1 MPEIHRL
8 PVTGA
13 NQERAAENA
22 QQLIDLIQ
30 AAGEAGFEAQVE
42 AAWRAARGQSRW
54 IVAGRTRSELLTAL
68 AELVLD
74 GSCVASGQ
82 HRSGGRRVTFVCSG
96 MGPQWARM
104 GRGLALEIPAFARRV
119 NEIDGLLAVH
129 HGGSVWEE
137 LAGHDPGDVL
147 PTRLAQPGNFLLQ
160 AALHDLLVAEGIRP
174 DAVIGHSAG
183 EVAAA
188 YAAGIY
194 TLEEAARVAV
204 VRGRL
209 QATLAGRGV
218 MLAVG
223 LSEAEAA
230 EAIADLPGVSLAAIN
245 DHQAVTVAGDAS
257 QIAELEQRM
266 RDQRIFAKTLRVEV
280 PYHSPVMDEIAA
292 DLADQ
297 MSFIEPKPARLPIYS
312 TVSGS
317 LSTGE
322 EWGAGYWPR
331 NVRLPVRF
339 AQAVELALAD
349 GSTTFVE
356 LAPHPVL
363 TPSIEAMARNA
374 AGVSVTPLLSR
385 RDDEYRMFVGAVGK
399 LALEGLG
406 RPPRIRSAPLPTPV
420 RSPQKVWDQD
430 PWYDVDRANS
440 SAVPGLTL
448 LGRRVSDHN
457 DEFDVELSI
466 SDQPWLEGHT
476 VQGLGPVVPATLW
489 AELLA
494 LAATLGDERSVT
506 LTDLTIAQGLPVFAN
521 PALVRIKLGGG
532 VGRCYSRPLGDTAAW
547 TLNAVASIGTAV
559 PTDDVPAAGSTP
571 PGSPGV
577 EPDALYSLFRLKGL
591 QYGGAFRNL
600 TEITVGEGGA
610 AGATLTENLV
620 AWATI
625 DAGVPYRGGRHAPW
639 VLDAGLQLLIAAAR
653 DLGEAMYLP
662 FRLGR
667 VGLHRPMAGDRPWR
681 ARAEVTSRTRHE
693 LVGSVQFF
701 DLDGTLVAELADVAC
716 VRNQSDDAARA
727 SYLDRNTYTLHAVT
741 PDEVRERFTDIDA
754 DDADDAL
761 AGEEL
766 PLLAGDDLLID
777 LTADGDRYLTEQ
789 YLPEQRLEK
798 QYLDEG
804 MAPVAPRLDEYIVA
818 GSGPLP
824 LTAPVVELG
833 QVPRGQRAHLLWAA
847 PIGHRTADATAT
859 FDLVNQVAA
868 LEDPTLTL
876 TLVGDV
882 GQHWLLGLRRSAT
895 NSFGF
900 PVRAVLADPLTPVDV
915 LAHWIGEVSEYEVRI
930 DGEVGLSRLE
940 QVGTDTLLAYD
951 PADREPDTTLAFDL
965 ASAGRLEVTAEPVRP
980 PGPGEITIENWAVP
994 LTWKD
999 VGKAFG
1005 TLGTNALATFAGLD
1019 LGLGAAGWVVEAGS
1033 GTPFAPGD
1041 LVGGPVR
1048 RPFRQRLTVNV
1059 ADEYIRPLS
1068 DQVEVSV
1075 QLALMMPWVTALAA
1089 LDDVARIRPGDTV
1102 FVQSGAGALGSVL
1115 CRHALSTG
1123 CRVVASVGSEAKV
1136 AALHDL
1142 FAEEAAAGRL
1152 TAVVARGAAIPGAL
1166 LAGGHGPFD
1175 CIAAVVNGEA
1185 RSLLFNQ
1192 LRNRG
1197 RYVDLGK
1204 PSGPDEVQ
1212 LALAV
1217 DGNRT
1222 LSRIDTDQ
1230 IAADDPDWFNDLITR
1245 ALAQVQES
1253 RNRTPVTRYHVDQ
1266 LPAAVADLA
1275 RGETVG
1281 SLVVELTPEPA
1292 VARARR
1298 AAPVLDPNGI
1308 YLITGGYGG
1317 VGLMAAQWMASR
1329 GARTIVV
1336 TGRSGRVPEQSQGL
1350 VGLIEACGAE
1360 VQVVAAD
1367 VADREGMAAL
1377 VRRLR
1382 ADKPIRGV
1390 LHAAGVIADGPFTE
1404 IDGERVARSFGAKVD
1419 GIANLVAGLDQL
1431 PGAWE
1436 ELEFL
1441 LLASSMSGALGVSL
1455 QGTYAAANT
1464 ELDGWAADLRARGIR
1479 ACAMQLGP
1487 IEEAGMAAGD
1497 ERNSRFFAANGLSMV
1512 SPRRLFGILD
1522 AAATTRAP
1530 VFLTAEVDW
1539 QRVGRS
1545 EPGNASS
1552 SVIRHLVAAA
1562 SGGGDRAEL
1571 EQLLQLGVEDRADV
1585 LTLML
1590 LGLFTAALGTED
1602 GALEADASFADL
1614 GIDSLAVVEIQVGIN
1629 EILQHE
1635 VPLSRLFLP
1644 DGTIGQLA
1652 TRIAEYLDEAV
1663 IDIDPGGGSGGD
1675 PGPGAA
1681 VGVEVGAGA

>member
-30 AAGEAGFEAQVE
+30 AAGEVGFEAQVE

-82 HRSGGRRVTFVCSG
+82 HRGGGRRVTFVCSG

-104 GRGLALEIPAFARRV
+104 GRGLALGIPAFADRIA
-119 NEIDGLLAVH
+119 EIDALLAVH
-129 HGGSVWEE
+129 NGGSVWDE
-137 LAGHDPGDVL
+137 LERHDPGDVL

-160 AALHDLLVAEGIRP
+160 AALHDLLVAEGIAP

-194 TLEEAARVAV
+194 TLDEAARVAV

-209 QATLAGRGV
+209 QATLAGRGA

-223 LSEAEAA
+223 LSEDEAA
-230 EAIADLPGVSLAAIN
+230 EAIAGLPGVSLAAIN
-245 DHQAVTVAGDAS
+245 DHQAVTVAGDAG

-266 RDQRIFAKTLRVEV
+266 RDQRVFAKVLRVEV
-280 PYHSPVMDEIAA
+280 PYHSPVMDEIAVE
-292 DLADQ
+292 LADQ
-297 MSFIEPKPARLPIYS
+297 MSFVEPKPARLPIYS
-312 TVSGS
+312 TVSGT
-317 LSTGE
+317 LSTGG

-339 AQAVELALAD
+339 AQAVGQALAD
-349 GSTTFVE
+349 GSTTFLE

-363 TPSIEAMARNA
+363 TPSIEALARTTT
-374 AGVSVTPLLSR
+374 GVSVTPLLSR
-385 RDDEYRMFVGAVGK
+385 RDDEYRMFLGAVGK
-399 LALEGLG
+399 LALEGVG
-406 RPPRIRSAPLPTPV
+406 RPPRTPSAPLPAPV
-420 RSPQKVWDQD
+420 RALQKVWDQD

-457 DEFDVELSI
+457 DEFDVELSM
-466 SDQPWLEGHT
+466 SDQPWLEGHA
-476 VQGLGPVVPATLW
+476 VQGLGPVVPATMW

-494 LAATLGDERSVT
+494 LAATEGDERGVT
-506 LTDLTIAQGLPVFAN
+506 LTDLTIAQGLPVFSN
-521 PALVRIKLGGG
+521 PTLVRIKLGGG

-547 TLNAVASIGTAV
+547 ALNAVASIGTAV
-559 PTDDVPAAGSTP
+559 PLNDVPAAGLTP
-571 PGSPGV
+571 PGLPGV
-577 EPDALYSLFRLKGL
+577 DPDALYSLFRLKGL
-591 QYGGAFRNL
+591 QYSGAFRNL
-600 TEITVGEGGA
+600 TGITVGDGEA
-610 AGATLTENLV
+610 ADATLTDKAV

-701 DLDGTLVAELADVAC
+701 DIDGTLVAELADVAC
-716 VRNQSDDAARA
+716 MRNQSDDVARA
-727 SYLDRNTYTLHAVT
+727 SYLDRNSYTLHAVT
-741 PDEVRERFTDIDA
+741 PDEVVERFTDPA
-754 DDADDAL
+754 DDGEMLDD
-761 AGEEL
+761 GEAE
-766 PLLAGDDLLID
+766 ID
-777 LTADGDRYLTEQ
+777 LTLDGGF
-789 YLPEQRLEK
+789 
-798 QYLDEG
+798 LDGGFLHEG
-804 MAPVAPRLDEYIVA
+804 ALAAPRLDEYILA

-824 LTAPVVELG
+824 LAAPVVELG
-833 QVPRGQRAHLLWAA
+833 QVPRGQRDHLLWAV
-847 PIGHRTADATAT
+847 PMGHRTDDATAT

-868 LEDPTLTL
+868 REDPTLTL

-900 PVRAVLADPLTPVDV
+900 PVRAVLADPLTPIDE
-915 LAHWIGEVSEYEVRI
+915 LAHWIGEVSEYEVTL
-930 DGEVGLSRLE
+930 DGEARLSRLE
-940 QVGTDTLLAYD
+940 QVGTDALLAYD
-951 PADREPDTTLAFDL
+951 PADREPGTTLVFDL
-965 ASAGRLEVTAEPVRP
+965 PSAGRLEVTAEAVPP

-1019 LGLGAAGWVVEAGS
+1019 LGLGAAGWVVEAGPGS
-1033 GTPFAPGD
+1033 PFAPGD

-1059 ADEYIRPLS
+1059 TDEYIRPLA
-1068 DQVEVSV
+1068 DHLEVSV

-1123 CRVVASVGSEAKV
+1123 CRVVTTVGSEAKV
-1136 AALHDL
+1136 AALRDL
-1142 FAEEAAAGRL
+1142 FGDDVVGDGTGGGQL
-1152 TAVVARGAAIPGAL
+1152 TAVVARGSAIPGAL

-1212 LALAV
+1212 LTLAV

-1230 IAADDPDWFNDLITR
+1230 IAADDPEWFNDLITR
-1245 ALAQVQES
+1245 ALAKVQDS
-1253 RNRTPVTRYHVDQ
+1253 RNHTPVTRYPVSQ
-1266 LPAAVADLA
+1266 LPAAIAELA

-1292 VARARR
+1292 VERARR
-1298 AAPVLDPNGI
+1298 AAPVLDPDGI

-1336 TGRSGRVPEQSQGL
+1336 TGRSGQVPERSLGA
-1350 VGLIEACGAE
+1350 VGLIAAFGAE
-1360 VQVVAAD
+1360 VRVAAAD
-1367 VADREGMAAL
+1367 VADRQGMAEL
-1377 VRRLR
+1377 LYRLR
-1382 ADKPIRGV
+1382 AEKPIRGV
-1390 LHAAGVIADGPFTE
+1390 MHAAGVIADGPFTE
-1404 IDGERVARSFGAKVD
+1404 IDADRVVRSFGAKVD
-1419 GIANLVAGLDQL
+1419 GIANLVAGLDDL

-1436 ELEFL
+1436 ELGFL
-1441 LLASSMSGALGVSL
+1441 LLTSSMSGALGVSL

-1464 ELDGWAADLRARGIR
+1464 ELDGWATDLRARGIR

-1522 AAATTRAP
+1522 AAATTDAA

-1545 EPGNASS
+1545 EPGNANS

-1562 SGGGDRAEL
+1562 SGGGDQAEL
-1571 EQLLQLGVEDRADV
+1571 EQLLQLGVDDRAEV

-1590 LGLFTAALGTED
+1590 LGLFTGALGTED

-1629 EILQHE
+1629 EILHHE

-1663 IDIDPGGGSGGD
+1663 IDIEPVAGAADHRGE
-1675 PGPGAA
+1675 GAA
-1681 VGVEVGAGA
+1681 VGVGAGAGA

>member
-82 HRSGGRRVTFVCSG
+82 HRGGTRRVTFVCSG

-104 GRGLALEIPAFARRV
+104 GRGLALEIPGFADRIA
-119 NEIDGLLAVH
+119 EIDGLLAVH
-129 HGGSVWEE
+129 NGGSVWEE
-137 LAGHDPGDVL
+137 LEQHDPGDVL

-160 AALHDLLVAEGIRP
+160 AALHDLLVAEGIMP

-194 TLEEAARVAV
+194 TLDEAARVAV

-209 QATLAGRGV
+209 QATLAGRGA

-245 DHQAVTVAGDAS
+245 DHQAVSVAGDAG

-266 RDQRIFAKTLRVEV
+266 RDQRIFAKALRVEV
-280 PYHSPVMDEIAA
+280 PYHSPVMDEIA
-292 DLADQ
+292 DELAEQ

-312 TVSGS
+312 TVSGA

-322 EWGAGYWPR
+322 EWGAPYWPR
-331 NVRLPVRF
+331 NVRQPVRF
-339 AQAVELALAD
+339 AQAVEHALAD

-363 TPSIEAMARNA
+363 TPSIEAMARNT

-385 RDDEYRMFVGAVGK
+385 RDDEYRMFLGAVGK
-399 LALEGLG
+399 LALEGVG
-406 RPPRIRSAPLPTPV
+406 RPPRIRSAPLPAPV
-420 RSPQKVWDQD
+420 RAPQKVWDQD

-448 LGRRVSDHN
+448 LGRRVSDHS
-457 DEFDVELSI
+457 DEFDVELSL
-466 SDQPWLEGHT
+466 SDQPWLEGHA
-476 VQGLGPVVPATLW
+476 VQGLGAVVPATMW

-494 LAATLGDERSVT
+494 LAATVGDERSVI

-547 TLNAVASIGTAV
+547 TLNAVASIGTSV
-559 PTDDVPAAGSTP
+559 PTDDVPAAGLTP

-577 EPDALYSLFRLKGL
+577 SPDALYSLFRLKGL
-591 QYGGAFRNL
+591 QYSGAFRNL
-600 TEITVGEGGA
+600 TEVALADDGA
-610 AGATLTENLV
+610 

-625 DAGVPYRGGRHAPW
+625 DAGVPYRGGLHAPW

-681 ARAEVTSRTRHE
+681 ARAEVTHRTRHE
-693 LVGSVQFF
+693 LVGSVRFF

-727 SYLDRNTYTLHAVT
+727 AYLDRNSYTLHAVT
-741 PDEVRERFTDIDA
+741 PAEVLERFTDLDA
-754 DDADDAL
+754 DEAL
-761 AGEEL
+761 VGEEL
-766 PLLAGDDLLID
+766 PLLADDQVLID
-777 LTADGDRYLTEQ
+777 LTADGDRYLDE
-789 YLPEQRLEK
+789 R
-798 QYLDEG
+798 YLDDGYLDDGEP
-804 MAPVAPRLDEYIVA
+804 AASRLDEYIVA

-824 LTAPVVELG
+824 LAAPVVELG
-833 QVPRGQRAHLLWAA
+833 DVPRGQRAHLVWAV
-847 PIGHRTADATAT
+847 PSGRRTADATAT
-859 FDLVNQVAA
+859 FDLVNRVAA

-876 TLVGDV
+876 TLVGGV

-900 PVRAVLADPLTPVDV
+900 PVRAVLADPLTPIDE
-915 LAHWIGEVSEYEVRI
+915 LAHWIGEVAEYEVTL
-930 DGEVGLSRLE
+930 DGEARLSRLE
-940 QVGTDTLLAYD
+940 QVGVDTLLAHD
-951 PADREPDTTLAFDL
+951 PADRGPGTTLVFDL
-965 ASAGRLEVTAEPVRP
+965 PSAGRLEVTAEPVP
-980 PGPGEITIENWAVP
+980 KPGPGEITIENWAVP

-1059 ADEYIRPLS
+1059 ADEYIRPLV
-1068 DQVEVSV
+1068 DHIEVSV

-1089 LDDVARIRPGDTV
+1089 LDDVARIAPGDAV

-1123 CRVVASVGSEAKV
+1123 CRVVTSVGSEPKV
-1136 AALHDL
+1136 EALRGL
-1142 FAEEAAAGRL
+1142 FGDEMADGRL
-1152 TAVVARGAAIPGAL
+1152 TAVVARGVAIPGAL
-1166 LAGGHGPFD
+1166 LAAGHGPFD

-1185 RSLLFNQ
+1185 RSLLFSQ

-1204 PSGPDEVQ
+1204 PAGPDEVQ

-1230 IAADDPDWFNDLITR
+1230 IAADDPAWFDDLITR
-1245 ALAQVQES
+1245 ALAKVQDP
-1253 RNRTPVTRYHVDQ
+1253 RNHTPVTRYHVDQ
-1266 LPAAVADLA
+1266 LPAAIAELA

-1292 VARARR
+1292 VERARR
-1298 AAPVLDPNGI
+1298 AAPVLDPDGI

-1336 TGRSGRVPEQSQGL
+1336 TGRSGQVPEQSQGQ
-1350 VGLIEACGAE
+1350 VGLIEAFGAE
-1360 VQVVAAD
+1360 VRVAAAD
-1367 VADREGMAAL
+1367 VADAEAMAAL

-1382 ADKPIRGV
+1382 AEKPIRGV
-1390 LHAAGVIADGPFTE
+1390 MHAAGVIADGPFTE
-1404 IDGERVARSFGAKVD
+1404 IDGDRVARSFGAKVD

-1436 ELEFL
+1436 ELGFL
-1441 LLASSMSGALGVSL
+1441 LLTSSMSGALGVSL

-1522 AAATTRAP
+1522 AAATTDAP

-1545 EPGNASS
+1545 EPGNANS

-1562 SGGGDRAEL
+1562 SGGGDQAEL
-1571 EQLLQLGVEDRADV
+1571 EQLLQLGVDDRADV

-1590 LGLFTAALGTED
+1590 LGLFTGALGIED

-1663 IDIDPGGGSGGD
+1663 IEIDPAAGAAGAGGE
-1675 PGPGAA
+1675 GAA
-1681 VGVEVGAGA
+1681 VSVGAGAGA

>member
-82 HRSGGRRVTFVCSG
+82 HRGGRRRVTFVCSG

-104 GRGLALEIPAFARRV
+104 GRGLALEIPAFADRIA
-119 NEIDGLLAVH
+119 EIDALLTVH
-129 HGGSVWEE
+129 NGGSVWEE
-137 LAGHDPGDVL
+137 LEQHDPGDVL

-160 AALHDLLVAEGIRP
+160 AALHDLLVAEGITP

-209 QATLAGRGV
+209 QATLAGRGA

-223 LSEAEAA
+223 LSEAEAV

-245 DHQAVTVAGDAS
+245 DHQAVSVAGDAG

-266 RDQRIFAKTLRVEV
+266 RDQRIFAKALRVEV

-292 DLADQ
+292 ELADQ
-297 MSFIEPKPARLPIYS
+297 MSFIEPKLARLPIYS
-312 TVSGS
+312 TVSGA

-322 EWGAGYWPR
+322 EWGAPYWPR

-339 AQAVELALAD
+339 AQAVEQALAD

-363 TPSIEAMARNA
+363 TPSIEAMARNV

-385 RDDEYRMFVGAVGK
+385 RDDEYRMFLGAVGK
-399 LALEGLG
+399 LALEGVG
-406 RPPRIRSAPLPTPV
+406 RPPRIRSAPLPAPV
-420 RSPQKVWDQD
+420 RAPQKVWDQD

-466 SDQPWLEGHT
+466 SDQPWLEGHAA
-476 VQGLGPVVPATLW
+476 QGLGPVVPATMW

-494 LAATLGDERSVT
+494 LAATVGDERSVT
-506 LTDLTIAQGLPVFAN
+506 LIDLTIAQGLPVFAN

-532 VGRCYSRPLGDTAAW
+532 VGRCYSRSLGDTAAW
-547 TLNAVASIGTAV
+547 TLNAVASIGTSV
-559 PTDDVPAAGSTP
+559 PTDDVPAAGFTP

-591 QYGGAFRNL
+591 QYSGAFRNL
-600 TEITVGEGGA
+600 TEVALADDGA
-610 AGATLTENLV
+610 

-625 DAGVPYRGGRHAPW
+625 DAGVPYKGGLHAPW

-662 FRLGR
+662 YRLGR
-667 VGLHRPMAGDRPWR
+667 VGLHRPIAGDRPWR
-681 ARAEVTSRTRHE
+681 ARAVVTSRTRHE

-701 DLDGTLVAELADVAC
+701 DLDGALVAELADVVA
-716 VRNQSDDAARA
+716 VRNQSDDVARA
-727 SYLDRNTYTLHAVT
+727 TYLDRNSYTLHAVT
-741 PDEVRERFTDIDA
+741 PAEVLERFTDVDA
-754 DDADDAL
+754 DEAL
-761 AGEEL
+761 VGEEL
-766 PLLAGDDLLID
+766 PLLADDAVLID
-777 LTADGDRYLTEQ
+777 LTADGDRYLDD
-789 YLPEQRLEK
+789 
-798 QYLDEG
+798 QYLDGET
-804 MAPVAPRLDEYIVA
+804 AAAPRLDEYIVA

-824 LTAPVVELG
+824 LAAPVVELG
-833 QVPRGQRAHLLWAA
+833 QVPRGQRAHLLWAV
-847 PIGHRTADATAT
+847 PMGHRTADATAT
-859 FDLVNQVAA
+859 FDLVNRVAA
-868 LEDPTLTL
+868 LDDPTLTL

-900 PVRAVLADPLTPVDV
+900 PIRAVLADPLTPIDE
-915 LAHWIGEVSEYEVRI
+915 LAHWIGEVAEYEVTL
-930 DGEVGLSRLE
+930 DGEVRLSRLE
-940 QVGTDTLLAYD
+940 QVGADTLLAHD
-951 PADREPDTTLAFDL
+951 PADRGPDTTLVFDL
-965 ASAGRLEVTAEPVRP
+965 PSAGRMEVTAEPVRP

-1019 LGLGAAGWVVEAGS
+1019 LGLGAAGWVVEAGP

-1059 ADEYIRPLS
+1059 ADEYIRPLA
-1068 DQVEVSV
+1068 DHVEVSV

-1089 LDDVARIRPGDTV
+1089 LDDVGRIRSGDTV

-1123 CRVVASVGSEAKV
+1123 CRVVTSVGNEAKV
-1136 AALHDL
+1136 AALAEL
-1142 FAEEAAAGRL
+1142 FEAEVAERRL
-1152 TAVVARGAAIPGAL
+1152 TAVVARGAAIPGEL

-1212 LALAV
+1212 LTLAV
-1217 DGNRT
+1217 DGNRS

-1245 ALAQVQES
+1245 ALAKVHDP
-1253 RNRTPVTRYHVDQ
+1253 RNHTPVTRYHVDQ
-1266 LPAAVADLA
+1266 LPAAIADLA

-1281 SLVVELTPEPA
+1281 SLVVELTPEPT
-1292 VARARR
+1292 VERARR
-1298 AAPVLDPNGI
+1298 AGPVLDPNGI

-1336 TGRSGRVPEQSQGL
+1336 TGRSGQVPGQSQGQI
-1350 VGLIEACGAE
+1350 GLIEAFGAE
-1360 VQVVAAD
+1360 VRVVAAD
-1367 VADREGMAAL
+1367 VADREGTAEL
-1377 VRRLR
+1377 LRRLR
-1382 ADKPIRGV
+1382 AERPIRGV

-1404 IDGERVARSFGAKVD
+1404 IDGDRVARSFGAKVD

-1436 ELEFL
+1436 ELGFL
-1441 LLASSMSGALGVSL
+1441 LLTSSMSGALGVSL

-1464 ELDGWAADLRARGIR
+1464 ELDGWAADLRARGIP

-1522 AAATTRAP
+1522 AAATTDAP

-1545 EPGNASS
+1545 EPGNANS

-1562 SGGGDRAEL
+1562 SGGGDQAEL
-1571 EQLLQLGVEDRADV
+1571 EQLLQLGVDDRADV

-1590 LGLFTAALGTED
+1590 LGLFTGALGIED

-1663 IDIDPGGGSGGD
+1663 IDIDPAAGAAGDSGE
-1675 PGPGAA
+1675 GAA
-1681 VGVEVGAGA
+1681 VSVGAGAGAGA

>member
-30 AAGEAGFEAQVE
+30 AAGEIGFEAQVE

-82 HRSGGRRVTFVCSG
+82 HRGGGRRVTFVCSG

-104 GRGLALEIPAFARRV
+104 GRGLALEIPAFADRIA
-119 NEIDGLLAVH
+119 EIDALLSVYN
-129 HGGSVWEE
+129 GGSVWGE
-137 LAGHDPGDVL
+137 LDKHDPGDVL

-194 TLEEAARVAV
+194 TLDEAARVAV

-209 QATLAGRGV
+209 QATLAGRGA

-223 LSEAEAA
+223 LSEAEAV
-230 EAIADLPGVSLAAIN
+230 EAIAELPGVSLAAVN

-266 RDQRIFAKTLRVEV
+266 RDQRVFAKVLRVEV

-292 DLADQ
+292 ELADQ
-297 MSFIEPKPARLPIYS
+297 MGFIQPKPARLPIYS
-312 TVSGS
+312 TVSGT

-339 AQAVELALAD
+339 AQAVGQALAD
-349 GSTTFVE
+349 GSTTFLE

-363 TPSIEAMARNA
+363 TPSIEALARTTT
-374 AGVSVTPLLSR
+374 GVSVTPLLSR
-385 RDDEYRMFVGAVGK
+385 RDDEYRMFLGAVGR
-399 LALEGLG
+399 LALEGVG
-406 RPPRIRSAPLPTPV
+406 RPPRTRSAPLPAPV
-420 RSPQKVWDQD
+420 RALQKVWDQD

-466 SDQPWLEGHT
+466 SDQPWLEGHA
-476 VQGLGPVVPATLW
+476 VQGLGPVVPATMW

-494 LAATLGDERSVT
+494 LAATVGDERGVT
-506 LTDLTIAQGLPVFAN
+506 LTDLTIAQGLPVFSN
-521 PALVRIKLGGG
+521 PSLVRIKLGGG

-559 PTDDVPAAGSTP
+559 PLNDVPAAGLTP
-571 PGSPGV
+571 PGLPGV
-577 EPDALYSLFRLKGL
+577 DPDALYSLFRLKGL
-591 QYGGAFRNL
+591 QYSGAFRNL
-600 TEITVGEGGA
+600 TEVTLAEGPLSSGPRTD
-610 AGATLTENLV
+610 GTV

-716 VRNQSDDAARA
+716 VRNQSDDVARA
-727 SYLDRNTYTLHAVT
+727 SYLDRNSYTLHAVR
-741 PDEVRERFTDIDA
+741 PDEVLERFTDTAAA
-754 DDADDAL
+754 DDD
-761 AGEEL
+761 EV
-766 PLLAGDDLLID
+766 ID
-777 LTADGDRYLTEQ
+777 LTLDGGF
-789 YLPEQRLEK
+789 
-798 QYLDEG
+798 LDEG
-804 MAPVAPRLDEYIVA
+804 PAPTRLDEYIVA

-824 LTAPVVELG
+824 LAAPVVELD
-833 QVPRGQRAHLLWAA
+833 QVRRGQRAHLLWAV
-847 PIGHRTADATAT
+847 PTGHRTGDATVT
-859 FDLVNQVAA
+859 FDLVNRVAA

-882 GQHWLLGLRRSAT
+882 GQHWLFGLRRSAT

-900 PVRAVLADPLTPVDV
+900 PVRAVLADPLTPIDE
-915 LAHWIGEVSEYEVRI
+915 LAHWIGEVSEYEVI
-930 DGEVGLSRLE
+930 LDGQVRLCRLE
-940 QVGTDTLLAYD
+940 QVGVDTLLAYD
-951 PADREPDTTLAFDL
+951 PADREPDTTLVFDL
-965 ASAGRLEVTAEPVRP
+965 PSAGRLEVTAEPVRP

-1019 LGLGAAGWVVEAGS
+1019 LGLGAAGWVVEAGP

-1059 ADEYIRPLS
+1059 ADEYIRPLA
-1068 DQVEVSV
+1068 DHVEVSV

-1089 LDDVARIRPGDTV
+1089 LDDVARIGPGDTV

-1115 CRHALSTG
+1115 CRHALSAG
-1123 CRVVASVGSEAKV
+1123 CRVVSSVGSEAKV
-1136 AALHDL
+1136 SALQDL
-1142 FAEEAAAGRL
+1142 FGSEMADSRL

-1192 LRNRG
+1192 LRSRG

-1212 LALAV
+1212 LTVAV

-1230 IAADDPDWFNDLITR
+1230 IAADDPQWFNDLITR
-1245 ALAQVQES
+1245 ALAKVQDS
-1253 RNRTPVTRYHVDQ
+1253 RNHTPVTRYPVGQ
-1266 LPAAVADLA
+1266 LPAAIAELA

-1281 SLVVELTPEPA
+1281 SLVVELTPEPE
-1292 VARARR
+1292 VERARR
-1298 AAPVLDPNGI
+1298 AAPVLDPDGI

-1329 GARTIVV
+1329 GASTIVV
-1336 TGRSGRVPEQSQGL
+1336 TGRSGQVPEQSQGS
-1350 VGLIEACGAE
+1350 VGLIEAFGAE
-1360 VQVVAAD
+1360 VRVVAAD
-1367 VADREGMAAL
+1367 VADRQGMAEL
-1377 VRRLR
+1377 LRRLR
-1382 ADKPIRGV
+1382 AEKPIRGV
-1390 LHAAGVIADGPFTE
+1390 MHAAGVIADGPFTE
-1404 IDGERVARSFGAKVD
+1404 IDDDRVGRSFGAKVD
-1419 GIANLVAGLDQL
+1419 GIANLVAGLDEL

-1436 ELEFL
+1436 ELGFL
-1441 LLASSMSGALGVSL
+1441 LLTSSMSGALGVSL

-1464 ELDGWAADLRARGIR
+1464 ELDGWATDLRARGIR

-1522 AAATTRAP
+1522 AAATTDAA

-1562 SGGGDRAEL
+1562 SGGGDQAEL
-1571 EQLLQLGVEDRADV
+1571 EQLLQLGVDDRAEV

-1590 LGLFTAALGTED
+1590 LGLFTGALGTED

-1663 IDIDPGGGSGGD
+1663 IDIERAAGAADDRGE
-1675 PGPGAA
+1675 GAA

>member
-30 AAGEAGFEAQVE
+30 AAGEIGFEAQVE

-82 HRSGGRRVTFVCSG
+82 HRAGGRRVTFVCSG

-104 GRGLALEIPAFARRV
+104 GRGLALELPAFADRIA
-119 NEIDGLLAVH
+119 EIDGLLTVH
-129 HGGSVWEE
+129 NGGSVWEE
-137 LAGHDPGDVL
+137 LERHDPGDVL

-194 TLEEAARVAV
+194 TLDEAARVAV

-209 QATLAGRGV
+209 QATLAGRGA

-223 LSEAEAA
+223 LSEAEAV

-245 DHQAVTVAGDAS
+245 DHQAATVAGDAA
-257 QIAELEQRM
+257 QIAELERRM
-266 RDQRIFAKTLRVEV
+266 RDQRVFAKTLRVEV
-280 PYHSPVMDEIAA
+280 PYHSPVMDEIADELHA
-292 DLADQ
+292 Q
-297 MSFIEPKPARLPIYS
+297 MAFIEPKPARLPIYS
-312 TVSGS
+312 TVSGA

-322 EWGAGYWPR
+322 EWGAPYWPR

-339 AQAVELALAD
+339 AQAVEQALAD

-363 TPSIEAMARNA
+363 TASIEAMASNA

-385 RDDEYRMFVGAVGK
+385 RDDEYRMFLGAVGK
-399 LALEGLG
+399 LALEGVG
-406 RPPRIRSAPLPTPV
+406 RPPRIRSAALPAPV
-420 RSPQKVWDQD
+420 RAPQKVWDQD

-440 SAVPGLTL
+440 AAVPGLTL
-448 LGRRVSDHN
+448 LGRRVSDHH

-466 SDQPWLEGHT
+466 SDQPWLEGHA

-494 LAATLGDERSVT
+494 LAATVGDDRSVT

-521 PALVRIKLGGG
+521 PSLVRIKLGGG

-547 TLNAVASIGTAV
+547 TLNAVASIGTPV
-559 PTDDVPAAGSTP
+559 PLNDVPAAGSTP
-571 PGSPGV
+571 PGRPGV
-577 EPDALYSLFRLKGL
+577 DPDALYALFRLKGL
-591 QYGGAFRNL
+591 QYSGAFRNL
-600 TEITVGEGGA
+600 TDVTLAANGSAGGGGA
-610 AGATLTENLV
+610 

-625 DAGVPYRGGRHAPW
+625 DAGVPYRGGLRAPW

-693 LVGSVQFF
+693 LVGSVHFF

-727 SYLDRNTYTLHAVT
+727 AYLDRNSYTLHAVT
-741 PDEVRERFTDIDA
+741 PAEVLDRFTGLAA
-754 DDADDAL
+754 DDELVDDDAV
-761 AGEEL
+761 
-766 PLLAGDDLLID
+766 ID
-777 LTADGDRYLTEQ
+777 LTAGASPFAADGASGHGDGYLDGDF
-789 YLPEQRLEK
+789 
-798 QYLDEG
+798 LDG
-804 MAPVAPRLDEYIVA
+804 DGLDAPRLDEYIVA

-824 LTAPVVELG
+824 LAAPVVELG
-833 QVPRGQRAHLLWAA
+833 QVPRGQRAHLLWAVPSA
-847 PIGHRTADATAT
+847 ERTSDATAT
-859 FDLVNQVAA
+859 FSLVNQVAA

-876 TLVGDV
+876 TLVGGLD
-882 GQHWLLGLRRSAT
+882 QHWLPGLRRSAT

-900 PVRAVLADPLTPVDV
+900 PVRAVLADPLTPIDE
-915 LAHWIGEVSEYEVRI
+915 LAHWIGEVAEYEVAI
-930 DGEVGLSRLE
+930 DGEARLSRLE
-940 QVGTDTLLAYD
+940 QVGTDTLLAHD
-951 PADREPDTTLAFDL
+951 PADRSPDTTLAFDL
-965 ASAGRLEVTAEPVRP
+965 AGAGRLEVTAEPVRK

-1059 ADEYIRPLS
+1059 ADEHIRPLA
-1068 DQVEVSV
+1068 DHVEVSV

-1089 LDDVARIRPGDTV
+1089 LDDVARIAPGDTV

-1123 CRVVASVGSEAKV
+1123 CRVATSVGSGAKAEALR
-1136 AALHDL
+1136 AL
-1142 FAEEAAAGRL
+1142 FGAEMADGRL

-1166 LAGGHGPFD
+1166 LAAGNGPFD

-1185 RSLLFNQ
+1185 RALLFNQ

-1212 LALAV
+1212 LTLAV

-1230 IAADDPDWFNDLITR
+1230 IAADDPAWFDDLITR
-1245 ALAQVQES
+1245 ALAKVGDQ
-1253 RNRTPVTRYHVDQ
+1253 RNHTPVTRYPVDQ
-1266 LPAAVADLA
+1266 LPAAIAELA

-1292 VARARR
+1292 VERARR
-1298 AAPVLDPNGI
+1298 AAPVLDPDGI

-1336 TGRSGRVPEQSQGL
+1336 TGRSGQVPEASHGL
-1350 VGLIEACGAE
+1350 VGLIEAFGAE
-1360 VQVVAAD
+1360 VRVAAVD
-1367 VADREGMAAL
+1367 VADVEGMAAL
-1377 VRRLR
+1377 VRGLR
-1382 ADKPIRGV
+1382 AEKPIRGV
-1390 LHAAGVIADGPFTE
+1390 MHAAGVIADGPFTE
-1404 IDGERVARSFGAKVD
+1404 IDGDRVARSFGAKVD
-1419 GIANLVAGLDQL
+1419 GIANLVAGLDRL

-1436 ELEFL
+1436 ELGFL
-1441 LLASSMSGALGVSL
+1441 LMTSSMSGALGVSL

-1464 ELDGWAADLRARGIR
+1464 ELDGWAADLRARGIP

-1522 AAATTRAP
+1522 AAATTDAP

-1545 EPGNASS
+1545 EPGNANS

-1562 SGGGDRAEL
+1562 SGGGDQAEL
-1571 EQLLQLGVEDRADV
+1571 EQLLQLGLDDRADV

-1590 LGLFTAALGTED
+1590 LGLFTGALGISD

-1629 EILQHE
+1629 EVLQHE

-1663 IDIDPGGGSGGD
+1663 IDIDPAA
-1675 PGPGAA
+1675 GAA
-1681 VGVEVGAGA
+1681 GAGGEGTAVSVGAGAGA